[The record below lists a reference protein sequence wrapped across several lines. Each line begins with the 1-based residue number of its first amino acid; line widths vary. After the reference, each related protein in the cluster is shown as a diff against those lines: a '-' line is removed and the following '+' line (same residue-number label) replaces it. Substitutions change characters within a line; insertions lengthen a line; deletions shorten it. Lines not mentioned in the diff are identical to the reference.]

1 MTGQSTLAASDRQVT
16 QVRLEAPRRASRAVT
31 YCNIWDIVAPGEPC
45 PACESSFEERLAR
58 ARAN

>member
-1 MTGQSTLAASDRQVT
+1 MTGQTTVARDDLQIRTD
-16 QVRLEAPRRASRAVT
+16 APRRDARAVT

-58 ARAN
+58 ARGN

>member
-1 MTGQSTLAASDRQVT
+1 MTATLAHDDL
-16 QVRLEAPRRASRAVT
+16 QVRTDSPRRDSRAVT

-58 ARAN
+58 ARGN